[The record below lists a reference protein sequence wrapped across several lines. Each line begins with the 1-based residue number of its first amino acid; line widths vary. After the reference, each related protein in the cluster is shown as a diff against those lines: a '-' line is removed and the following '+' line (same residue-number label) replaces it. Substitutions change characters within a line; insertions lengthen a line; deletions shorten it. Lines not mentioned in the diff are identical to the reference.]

1 MDLKKKVLALTV
13 LSTFSVSVMANT
25 PTNEEIMQMMKEM
38 KEEIAE
44 LRKENESLKGE
55 VEDVAGSVED
65 VAVATDE
72 AIKAQVKL
80 SNKTTIGGYGEL
92 HYNNLRDQKGDS
104 HKDEMDFHRFVLFV
118 NHEFNDRLRFVSEV
132 ELEHSFS
139 GDGHDD
145 DSPGKVELE
154 QAYIQYDL
162 TEKTSVV
169 GGLFL
174 IPVGILNETH
184 EPPTF
189 YGVERN
195 NVEKYIVP
203 TTWWEGG
210 AMVQHQIM
218 DGLGLDLAITSGM
231 KGESSDD
238 FSPRDARQKVA
249 KADAS
254 TFAYTGRLKYT
265 AIPGLELAGT
275 INYQENYGQDT
286 EDGVGSGTLY
296 EAHAV
301 YNKNQFGLRALA
313 AIWDI
318 EGSAVKAIGADEQ
331 YGYYLEPS
339 YRFSLFGE
347 DLGAFTRYSYFD
359 NAAGSGSITDTETQ
373 QYDIG
378 LNWWV
383 DKDVVVKVDYQIQDV
398 GDGIPKEYDGLNVGL
413 GYQF

>member
-13 LSTFSVSVMANT
+13 LSAFSVSAMANT

-92 HYNNLRDQKGDS
+92 HYNNLRDQKGQS
-104 HKDEMDFHRFVLFV
+104 NKHEMDFHRFVLFI
-118 NHEFNDRLRFVSEV
+118 NHEYNDKLRFVSEL
-132 ELEHSFS
+132 ELEHSIS
-139 GDGHDD
+139 GDDQVGE
-145 DSPGKVELE
+145 VELE
-154 QAYIQYDL
+154 QAYVQYDL
-162 TEKTSVV
+162 TNTTSLV
-169 GGLFL
+169 GGLF
-174 IPVGILNETH
+174 IMPVGILNETH

-203 TTWWEGG
+203 STWWEGG
-210 AMVQHQIM
+210 AMVQHEVM
-218 DGLGLDLAITSGM
+218 DGLGLDLAVTSGL
-231 KGESSDD
+231 KAESDTD
-238 FSPRDARQKVA
+238 FNVRDGRQKVG
-249 KADAS
+249 KADARKL
-254 TFAYTGRLKYT
+254 AYTGRLKYT

-275 INYQENYGQDT
+275 INYQDNFSQDAI
-286 EDGVGSGTLY
+286 EGVGSATLY
-296 EAHAV
+296 EAHV
-301 YNKNQFGLRALA
+301 IYNRDQFGLRALYA
-313 AIWDI
+313 TWDI
-318 EGSAVKAIGADEQ
+318 EGSTVKSLGQDKQ
-331 YGYYLEPS
+331 YGYYVEPS
-339 YRFSLFGE
+339 YRFSIYGE

-359 NAAGSGSITDTETQ
+359 NAAGSASATNNETQ

-398 GDGIPKEYDGLNVGL
+398 GSGVDTELDGLNVGL